1 MRGGGEVERERVRG
15 REGKERPEEKGKG
28 ERG

>member
-1 MRGGGEVERERVRG
+1 MCKRRRNKRGKLG
-15 REGKERPEEKGKG
+15 RKGKERPEEKGKG